1 MVTRPERKHSCSVA
15 ARPSRPK
22 RPSSCEPSGRSRP
35 LAEVAA
41 RRRGRPRVWA
51 PSSPHAAPRA
61 PGRRRGG
68 GATSGSASATGPAAA
83 ADRSDTEKVVNW
95 ANWTLY
101 LDYDDKTKKYPT
113 LEAFQKKTGIKA
125 TYAEDID
132 DNDTYYGKIQAQLKA
147 GQDIGKDVIVL
158 TDWMAGR
165 LVRQGYVQK
174 LDDATIPNKKN
185 ILPALAD
192 VSFDP
197 GRQYTMTW
205 QSGYA
210 GLAYNK
216 QQVKTP
222 VRTVDDLWRPEL
234 KGRVE
239 VLSEWRDTMGLIMMS
254 QGVRIDKPFTQ
265 AQFDKALDVLKTQLD
280 SGQIRQVKG
289 NSYKEDLISG
299 DALAVIGWSGDIFQL
314 NSENGNKW
322 EFVLPD
328 SGGTLW
334 SDNLMIPIGSPH
346 KKNAETLINYYYDPK
361 VAAEVAAYVNY
372 ICPVQGAQQEMQKI
386 DKDLAKSPLIFPT
399 DADLQKVQ
407 VFTKLAPADE
417 TRYTKAFQSVLGA

>member
-1 MVTRPERKHSCSVA
+1 MSRRRPPLSAEA
-15 ARPSRPK
+15 AQLLRALGPAAGPSRRSLLAGAGALGAGALLAACGTK
-22 RPSSCEPSGRSRP
+22 GTGGTGAAPSG
-35 LAEVAA
+35 
-41 RRRGRPRVWA
+41 
-51 PSSPHAAPRA
+51 
-61 PGRRRGG
+61 
-68 GATSGSASATGPAAA
+68 SGSAAASGPAAA
-83 ADRSDTEKVVNW
+83 VDRSATEKVVNW

-101 LDYDDKTKKYPT
+101 LDKAEKGNTYPT
-113 LEAFQKKTGIKA
+113 LETFQKRTGIKA
-125 TYAEDID
+125 TYAEDIE
-132 DNDTYYGKIQAQLKA
+132 DNDTYYGKVQAQLRQ

-174 LDDATIPNKKN
+174 FDEASMPNKKN

-197 GRQYTMTW
+197 GRQYTLTW

-210 GLAYNK
+210 GIAYNK
-216 QQVKTP
+216 KKVSKP
-222 VRTVDDLWRPEL
+222 VRTVEDLWRPDL

-239 VLSEWRDTMGLIMMS
+239 VLSEWRDTLGLIMRS
-254 QGVRIDKPFTQ
+254 QGTDIDKPFTQ
-265 AQFDKALDVLKTQLD
+265 EQFDKAIEVLQTQLD

-289 NSYKEDLISG
+289 NSYKEDLVSG

-314 NSENGNKW
+314 NNENGDQW
-322 EFVLPD
+322 EFVLPE

-346 KKNAETLINYYYDPK
+346 KKNAETLIDYYYDPK

-372 ICPVQGAQQEMQKI
+372 ICPVQGAQAEMEKI
-386 DKDLAKSPLIFPT
+386 DKDLATSPLIFPSE
-399 DADLQKVQ
+399 ADLAKVQ
-407 VFTKLAPADE
+407 VFTTLAPADE
-417 TRYTKAFQSVLGA
+417 TRYTSAFQRVLGA

>member
-1 MVTRPERKHSCSVA
+1 M
-15 ARPSRPK
+15 
-22 RPSSCEPSGRSRP
+22 
-35 LAEVAA
+35 A
-41 RRRGRPRVWA
+41 RRRPPLSPEAAAVVRALADSARTAG
-51 PSSPHAAPRA
+51 PSRRAVLGGAGALGLGALLAACGTSGTPA
-61 PGRRRGG
+61 SGGGG
-68 GATSGSASATGPAAA
+68 GAAPSGSAGPSPAQ
-83 ADRSDTEKVVNW
+83 DRSDTDKVVNW

-125 TYAEDID
+125 TYAEDVD

-174 LDDATIPNKKN
+174 FDDAAIPNKKN
-185 ILPALAD
+185 ILPALAN

-197 GRQYTMTW
+197 GRHSTLTW

-210 GLAYNK
+210 GLGYNK

-222 VRTVDDLWRPEL
+222 IRTVDDLWRPEL

-314 NSENGNKW
+314 NNENGNKW
-322 EFVLPD
+322 DFVLPD

-372 ICPVQGAQQEMQKI
+372 ICPVQGAQQEMEKI

-407 VFTKLAPADE
+407 VFTKLEPADE
-417 TRYTKAFQSVLGA
+417 TRYTQAFQSALGA

>member
-1 MVTRPERKHSCSVA
+1 MS
-15 ARPSRPK
+15 
-22 RPSSCEPSGRSRP
+22 
-35 LAEVAA
+35 
-41 RRRGRPRVWA
+41 RRRP
-51 PSSPHAAPRA
+51 PLSPEAAAVLRA
-61 PGRRRGG
+61 LTGSGSPATSGLSRRALLAGAGGLGLGAVLAACGTSGTATSPGGGG
-68 GATSGSASATGPAAA
+68 GASGSPSAGPSPAQ
-83 ADRSDTEKVVNW
+83 DRSDTEKVVNW

-101 LDYDDKTKKYPT
+101 LDKSDDGKHYPT
-113 LEAFQKKTGIKA
+113 LEAFTKQTGIKA
-125 TYAEDID
+125 TYSEDID
-132 DNDTYYGKIQAQLKA
+132 DNDTYYGKIQAQLKQ

-165 LVRQGYVQK
+165 LIRQGYVQK
-174 LDDATIPNKKN
+174 FDDGAIPNAKN
-185 ILPALAD
+185 LLPALQN

-197 GRQYTMTW
+197 GRHSSLTW

-210 GLAYNK
+210 GLGYNK

-222 VRTVDDLWRPEL
+222 IKTVDDLWRPEL

-239 VLSEWRDTMGLIMMS
+239 VLSEWRDTMGLIMRS
-254 QGVRIDKPFTQ
+254 QGVDIDKPFTQ
-265 AQFDKALDVLKTQLD
+265 QQFDKALEVLQTQLD

-322 EFVLPD
+322 VFALPE

-346 KKNAETLINYYYDPK
+346 KKNAETLINYYYEPK

-372 ICPVQGAQQEMQKI
+372 ICPVQGAQQEMEKI

-407 VFTKLAPADE
+407 VFTKLDPAEE
-417 TRYTKAFQSVLGA
+417 TKYTLAFQKALGA

>member
-1 MVTRPERKHSCSVA
+1 M
-15 ARPSRPK
+15 
-22 RPSSCEPSGRSRP
+22 
-35 LAEVAA
+35 A
-41 RRRGRPRVWA
+41 RRRPPLSPEAAAVVRALADSARTAG
-51 PSSPHAAPRA
+51 PSRRAVLGGAGALGLGALLAACGTSGTPA
-61 PGRRRGG
+61 SGG
-68 GATSGSASATGPAAA
+68 GAAPSGSAGPSPAQ
-83 ADRSDTEKVVNW
+83 DRSDTDKVVNW

-125 TYAEDID
+125 TYAEDVD

-147 GQDIGKDVIVL
+147 GQDIGKDIIVL

-174 LDDATIPNKKN
+174 FDDAAIPNKKN
-185 ILPALAD
+185 ILPALAN

-197 GRQYTMTW
+197 GRHSTLTW

-210 GLAYNK
+210 GLGYNK

-222 VRTVDDLWRPEL
+222 IRTVDDLWRPEL

-314 NSENGNKW
+314 NNENGNKW
-322 EFVLPD
+322 DFVLPD

-372 ICPVQGAQQEMQKI
+372 ICPVQGAQQEMEKI

-407 VFTKLAPADE
+407 VFTKLEPADE
-417 TRYTKAFQSVLGA
+417 TRYTQAFQSALGA

>member
-1 MVTRPERKHSCSVA
+1 MPRRRPPLSPEA
-15 ARPSRPK
+15 AELLRAFGPVGPSR
-22 RPSSCEPSGRSRP
+22 RSM
-35 LAEVAA
+35 LAGAGALGLGAVLAA
-41 RRRGRPRVWA
+41 CGTK
-51 PSSPHAAPRA
+51 
-61 PGRRRGG
+61 GTGTTTGTGG
-68 GATSGSASATGPAAA
+68 GTSSGSAATGPAAA
-83 ADRSDTEKVVNW
+83 ADRSASEKVVNW

-101 LDYDDKTKKYPT
+101 LDKSEDEKSYPT

-125 TYAEDID
+125 TYAEDIE
-132 DNDTYYGKIQAQLKA
+132 DNDTYYGKIQAQHKQ

-174 LDDATIPNKKN
+174 LDDAAIPNKKN

-197 GRQYTMTW
+197 GRQYTLTW

-216 QQVKTP
+216 KKVKQP
-222 VRTVDDLWRPEL
+222 VRTIDDLWRADL

-239 VLSEWRDTMGLIMMS
+239 VLSEWRDTLGLIMRS
-254 QGVRIDKPFTQ
+254 QGTDIDKPFTQ
-265 AQFDKALDVLKTQLD
+265 EQFDKALEVLQTQLGN
-280 SGQIRQVKG
+280 GQIRQVKG
-289 NSYKEDLISG
+289 NSYKEDLVSG

-314 NSENGNKW
+314 NAESGDNW
-322 EFVLPD
+322 EFVLPE

-346 KKNAETLINYYYDPK
+346 KKNAETLIDYYYDPK

-372 ICPVQGAQQEMQKI
+372 ICPVQGAQEEMKKI
-386 DKDLAKSPLIFPT
+386 DKDLAASPLIFPT
-399 DADLQKVQ
+399 EADLAKVQ
-407 VFTKLAPADE
+407 VFTKLEPAAE
-417 TRYTKAFQSVLGA
+417 TRYTSAFQKVLGA

>member
-1 MVTRPERKHSCSVA
+1 MPPRRPPLSPEA
-15 ARPSRPK
+15 AELLRALGPAAGPSR
-22 RPSSCEPSGRSRP
+22 RSL
-35 LAEVAA
+35 LAGAGALGLGAVLAA
-41 RRRGRPRVWA
+41 CGTKGTA
-51 PSSPHAAPRA
+51 TTT
-61 PGRRRGG
+61 GGGG
-68 GATSGSASATGPAAA
+68 GASGTASATGPSPA
-83 ADRSDTEKVVNW
+83 ADRSATEKVVNW

-101 LDYDDKTKKYPT
+101 LDKSDDNKHYPT

-125 TYAEDID
+125 TYAEDIE
-132 DNDTYYGKIQAQLKA
+132 DNDTYYGKIQAQLKQ

-174 LDDATIPNKKN
+174 LDDADIPNKKN
-185 ILPALAD
+185 ILAALAN

-216 QQVKTP
+216 KKVKQP
-222 VRTVDDLWRPEL
+222 VRTVDDLWRPDL

-239 VLSEWRDTMGLIMMS
+239 VLSEWRDTLGLIMRS
-254 QGVRIDKPFTQ
+254 QGTNIDKPFTQ
-265 AQFDKALDVLKTQLD
+265 QQFDKALEVLQTQLGN
-280 SGQIRQVKG
+280 GQIRQVKG
-289 NSYKEDLISG
+289 NSYKEDLVSG

-314 NSENGNKW
+314 NSENGDQW

-372 ICPVQGAQQEMQKI
+372 ICPVQGAQDEMRKI
-386 DKDLAKSPLIFPT
+386 DKDLAASPLIFPSES
-399 DADLQKVQ
+399 DLAKVQ
-407 VFTKLAPADE
+407 VFTKLEPADE
-417 TRYTKAFQSVLGA
+417 TRYTSAFQRVLGA